1 MPPPGNQVPWVV
13 QQPRW
18 VSPSAK
24 RVARARQGWR
34 DLLEAAMV
42 PFDNV
47 LTAIWGLVAFGGFV
61 STLLL
66 TKAEDYRQRL
76 RFSHQ
81 HSRSV
86 FRPDASALVTGEAE

>member
-1 MPPPGNQVPWVV
+1 
-13 QQPRW
+13 
-18 VSPSAK
+18 
-24 RVARARQGWR
+24 
-34 DLLEAAMV
+34 MV

-86 FRPDASALVTGEAE
+86 FRPDASALVTQGRVKVVIRAWGCGLCR